1 MKINLFM
8 GADGTGRS
16 HTMLILAKILAKLG
30 NNVLVVDTTKGQ
42 GIFNYFEYN
51 NDIENEVALTN
62 LDPIIREDI
71 SILVDNPL
79 GNRLEINFKALL
91 DELKTNEY
99 DYVFIEVDTAV
110 DNRLIQEVNKIFIVQ
125 NSDKDKLLK
134 NKNILRCCNSLNVD
148 SAKIHFVFNQIVD
161 GRCDKAYLS
170 QELFSSLN
178 NKIAFL
184 DNQDIEIP
192 FEEEDLIWSY
202 ENKMDGKLSLK
213 GYSADF
219 KNAMYELTNI
229 ITPVD
234 SKVFK
239 KITSERRV

>member
-1 MKINLFM
+1 M

-51 NDIENEVALTN
+51 TDIENEVALTS

-71 SILVDNPL
+71 SILVNNPSN
-79 GNRLEINFKALL
+79 NRLEINFNLL

-99 DYVFIEVDTAV
+99 DYVFIEVDTVV
-110 DNRLIQEVNKIFIVQ
+110 DNRLIQESNKIFIVQ
-125 NSDKDKLLK
+125 NSDKDKLLR
-134 NKNILRCCNSLNVD
+134 NKNILRCCNSLDVD
-148 SAKIHFVFNQIVD
+148 SSKIHFVFNQIVD
-161 GRCDKAYLS
+161 SRYDKSYLS

-213 GYSADF
+213 GYSVDF
-219 KNAMYELTNI
+219 KNAMYELTNM

-234 SKVFK
+234 SKAFK
-239 KITSERRV
+239 KITSERRI

>member
-51 NDIENEVALTN
+51 TDIENEVALTS

-71 SILVDNPL
+71 SILVNNPSN
-79 GNRLEINFKALL
+79 NRLEINFNLL

-99 DYVFIEVDTAV
+99 DYVFIEVDTVV
-110 DNRLIQEVNKIFIVQ
+110 DNRLIQESNKIFIVQ
-125 NSDKDKLLK
+125 NSDKDKLLR
-134 NKNILRCCNSLNVD
+134 NKNILRCCNSLDVD
-148 SAKIHFVFNQIVD
+148 SSKIHFVFNQIVD
-161 GRCDKAYLS
+161 SRYDKSYLS

-213 GYSADF
+213 GYSVDF
-219 KNAMYELTNI
+219 KNAMYELTNM

-234 SKVFK
+234 SKAFK
-239 KITSERRV
+239 KITSERRI